1 MCAHVAMGCSW
12 CVSVQPAG
20 LALGG
25 GTGQEVGPLTA
36 PSPRPLAALS
46 QAGPRAHRHGIRETQ
61 ARLGGKSVFNSG
73 RDRGGAAKRAEGWGA
88 AGHTAGSAPSSLSG
102 RACGTHFAQEVQGPF
117 PELCLGGLCRLG
129 PCLHHLSV
137 PVWAYLV
144 AWEVGAAPA
153 LGGLGASKA
162 SPRGALWGV
171 SPPSWVLRHG
181 GARPDA
187 PPPPHPHLRL
197 PPGPTWIPRWCLLD
211 PRPGLFLRGGALG
224 GLGAGAGW
232 PPDSGGPAVPSLHTD
247 LPHTVPQSL
256 TLLPALG
263 LRPGPCAGPWPAL
276 SPPRTVPV
284 GTL

>member
-1 MCAHVAMGCSW
+1 MGCSW

-20 LALGG
+20 LALSG

-88 AGHTAGSAPSSLSG
+88 AGHTAGSAPGSLSG

-162 SPRGALWGV
+162 KCEAEGQPSGSSVGCEPSQLGPQTRRGSARCPSPS
-171 SPPSWVLRHG
+171 SPTSVAAAWAHVDSQVVPAG
-181 GARPDA
+181 
-187 PPPPHPHLRL
+187 PPPWSL
-197 PPGPTWIPRWCLLD
+197 PQGR
-211 PRPGLFLRGGALG
+211 
-224 GLGAGAGW
+224 
-232 PPDSGGPAVPSLHTD
+232 
-247 LPHTVPQSL
+247 
-256 TLLPALG
+256 
-263 LRPGPCAGPWPAL
+263 GPWRFGGRGRMAP
-276 SPPRTVPV
+276 
-284 GTL
+284 